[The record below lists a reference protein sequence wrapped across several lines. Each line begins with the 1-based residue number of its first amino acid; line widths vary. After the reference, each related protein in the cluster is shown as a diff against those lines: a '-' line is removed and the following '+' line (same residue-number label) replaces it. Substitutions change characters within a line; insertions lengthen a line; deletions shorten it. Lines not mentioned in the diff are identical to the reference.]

1 MKFVLTAAML
11 AALVSPAVAGDNY
24 DRQLEAHVK
33 RIVAAKIGEI
43 RGTLPYDKVL
53 VFPAAEQVS
62 ESPSIRTL
70 QSLPVSAE
78 SYFQVIE

>member
-1 MKFVLTAAML
+1 MKLVLAAAML
-11 AALVSPAVAGDNY
+11 AALVSPAVAGDHY
-24 DRQLEAHVK
+24 DRQLEAQVK

-78 SYFQVIE
+78 PYFQVIE